1 MKRRKEMDK
10 RYKLVEQEAVR
21 SENSED
27 KEEKF
32 EWKLK
37 KWKEIEGD
45 KEFFGVFSEGWLH
58 CYSDPLI
65 AILLNPINENIQ
77 NPRLFEVEVDGKE
90 AHCNMKY
97 AYKKMRLMKEVNV
110 PKITLEQKVKFAVLC
125 ALEICGDN
133 KFTSWAKDWY
143 GDKKRKDILAF
154 ETDKDRHEYEPI
166 ALFAYDAAIS
176 GESSELVPH
185 ATVSALTNTAYV
197 VMLAEN
203 HGVNLKKIENKLLS

>member
-1 MKRRKEMDK
+1 MNK
-10 RYKLVEQEAVR
+10 RYKLIEREAVKT
-21 SENSED
+21 ENGGE

-32 EWKLK
+32 DWKLK
-37 KWKEIEGD
+37 KWKEVEGD

-77 NPRLFEVEVDGKE
+77 NPRIFEVEVDGKE
-90 AHCNMKY
+90 AYNNMKY
-97 AYKKMRLMKEVNV
+97 AYKKMRLIKEVNV

-125 ALEICGDN
+125 ALEVCTDN

-143 GDKKRKDILAF
+143 GGKKRKDILAF
-154 ETDKDRHEYEPI
+154 ATDKDKNKYEQI
-166 ALFAYDAAIS
+166 ALFAHDAAIA
-176 GESSELVPH
+176 GESAELVPH
-185 ATVSALTNTAYV
+185 ATVSALTNTACA

-203 HGVNLKKIENKLLS
+203 HGVDLKKIENKVLL